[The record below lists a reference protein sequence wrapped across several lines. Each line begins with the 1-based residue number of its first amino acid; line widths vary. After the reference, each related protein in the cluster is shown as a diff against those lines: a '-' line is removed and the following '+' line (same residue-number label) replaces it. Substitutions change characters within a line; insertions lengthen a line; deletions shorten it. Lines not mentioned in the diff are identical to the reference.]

1 MFYTSLLA
9 HCCEIELNLHFGF
22 QKKLPKGVKPSLGQ
36 YTMSFGLDNCANV
49 RWRIS
54 WRNKHS
60 NEIDES
66 MHQNGTKF
74 QHVTCV

>member
-1 MFYTSLLA
+1 MSLI
-9 HCCEIELNLHFGF
+9 HPKIERKNLLWDNTPF
-22 QKKLPKGVKPSLGQ
+22 V
-36 YTMSFGLDNCANV
+36 LDNCANV

-66 MHQNGTKF
+66 MHENGAKF

>member
-1 MFYTSLLA
+1 MMANVAYTSQ
-9 HCCEIELNLHFGF
+9 NW
-22 QKKLPKGVKPSLGQ
+22 KKKPSLGQ